1 MRDNTTLFAGI
12 DLGTSGVRGVCVDA
26 QLQIHASTTVAFNT
40 HKDDRRDPRLW
51 WNAVQSVIRKL
62 TGQVDGQRIVSI
74 AVDGTSGTLIAVDD
88 KGQPLGKALLYNDPC
103 VDQRIL
109 DSIAMHAPSSSAVHG
124 ATSGLARAILL
135 STNHAK
141 SRVMHEADWI
151 AFQLTGVAGVSDE
164 NNALKTGFDPET
176 RTWPDWIDRTGIL
189 RTQLPRVVPAGQMIS
204 SIQAN
209 AAKAT
214 GLSSGALVI
223 AGTTDGCASFLAT
236 GAASPGDG
244 VTALGSTLTIKLLSN
259 TPVCAPEYGIY
270 SHRIGDSWLAGG
282 ASNTGGKVLSEYFS
296 PEQINNL
303 SHDIDTSTPSALD
316 YYPLTS
322 PGERFPI
329 NDSQLAPRLSPRPED
344 DAQFLYGML
353 DGMASIEQLA
363 YRRLGELGAPALTNI
378 RTVGGGSQ
386 NSTWTTIRRQRLNVD
401 FKPSQSDQAAVGTAR
416 LARDGYEARNVA

>member
-1 MRDNTTLFAGI
+1 
-12 DLGTSGVRGVCVDA
+12 
-26 QLQIHASTTVAFNT
+26 
-40 HKDDRRDPRLW
+40 
-51 WNAVQSVIRKL
+51 
-62 TGQVDGQRIVSI
+62 
-74 AVDGTSGTLIAVDD
+74 
-88 KGQPLGKALLYNDPC
+88 
-103 VDQRIL
+103 
-109 DSIAMHAPSSSAVHG
+109 
-124 ATSGLARAILL
+124 
-135 STNHAK
+135 
-141 SRVMHEADWI
+141 
-151 AFQLTGVAGVSDE
+151 
-164 NNALKTGFDPET
+164 
-176 RTWPDWIDRTGIL
+176 
-189 RTQLPRVVPAGQMIS
+189 VPAGQMIS